1 MSILQVQSRSGIEA
15 RFATA
20 ARHSR
25 RVRFLRVAIPAVV
38 VVALGVTALLSVFNP
53 WRMIVKLPLNIG
65 NLVVSG
71 TTITMESPR
80 LSGFTPDKRAYELS
94 ARAAAQDLTNP
105 NVVELNDL
113 HAKVELEDKST
124 VQLDARKGVFDTKT
138 EMLKLDEGII
148 LRSSTGYEGHLQ
160 EAIVDIHAASVVSSK
175 PVSLKLLNGTL
186 DARNLAISEG
196 GDVVR
201 FDGGVSMELMLPQN
215 ESKQGSQAP
224 ADEDEK
230 Q

>member
-1 MSILQVQSRSGIEA
+1 MSRLQVQSRSGIEA

-224 ADEDEK
+224 AEEDEK

>member
-1 MSILQVQSRSGIEA
+1 VSRLQVQSRSGIEA

-25 RVRFLRVAIPAVV
+25 RVRFLRVAIPVV
-38 VVALGVTALLSVFNP
+38 VVIALAVTTLLSIFNP

-71 TTITMESPR
+71 TKITMESPR

-105 NVVELNDL
+105 NQVELNDM
-113 HAKVELEDKST
+113 HAKIELEDKST

-138 EMLKLDEGII
+138 EMLKLDESII

-160 EAIVDIHAASVVSSK
+160 EAIVDIQAASVVSTK

-201 FDGGVSMELMLPQN
+201 FDGGVSMVLMLQQDEIN
-215 ESKQGSQAP
+215 QVLRAP
-224 ADEDEK
+224 AEAGDK